1 MSVICTGNLI
11 ACIPSGMNGKY
22 DCILKK
28 YNKVSVAK
36 HINSSVHMMGKTML
50 DAYNEFSKIMFFYWL
65 KCTINMFSIGQSSQ
79 QAI

>member
-1 MSVICTGNLI
+1 
-11 ACIPSGMNGKY
+11 
-22 DCILKK
+22 
-28 YNKVSVAK
+28 
-36 HINSSVHMMGKTML
+36 MGKTML